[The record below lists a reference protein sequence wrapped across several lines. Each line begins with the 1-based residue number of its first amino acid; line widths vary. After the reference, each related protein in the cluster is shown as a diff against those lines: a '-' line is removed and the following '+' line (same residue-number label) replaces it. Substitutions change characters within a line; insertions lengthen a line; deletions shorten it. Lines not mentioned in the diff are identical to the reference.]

1 MNWERWVQF
10 CKKQRKIQ
18 NQQITLSLSV
28 AIKLSLLSSDPIS
41 SISLCCV
48 SSILGIWMKFL
59 VILVQMFFPVLPQL
73 GGKNYLVKSG
83 GKHYL
88 VEVAR
93 NASSPKKSSRNS
105 KDKGNMGANKG
116 QDYTIQLKSKG
127 QDFAHTLEYCRGMEA
142 LCNNRSYL
150 ILVIFGTLLLYLGL

>member
-1 MNWERWVQF
+1 M
-10 CKKQRKIQ
+10 
-18 NQQITLSLSV
+18 

-48 SSILGIWMKFL
+48 SSILGIWMKIL

-93 NASSPKKSSRNS
+93 NASTPKESSRN
-105 KDKGNMGANKG
+105 KDKGNMGASKGQDYVIQLNSKG
-116 QDYTIQLKSKG
+116 QDYT
-127 QDFAHTLEYCRGMEA
+127 HTLEYCRGMEA

>member
-73 GGKNYLVKSG
+73 GGKTYLVKSG
-83 GKHYL
+83 AKHYL
-88 VEVAR
+88 VEAAR
-93 NASSPKKSSRNS
+93 NASSSKESSRI
-105 KDKGNMGANKG
+105 KDKGNMGSNKG
-116 QDYTIQLKSKG
+116 QDYMIQSNSKG
-127 QDFAHTLEYCRGMEA
+127 QDFTHTLEYCRGMEA
-142 LCNNRSYL
+142 LCKNRSTCIEAL
-150 ILVIFGTLLLYLGL
+150 NCRRW

>member
-73 GGKNYLVKSG
+73 RGKNYLVKSG

-93 NASSPKKSSRNS
+93 NASSSKESSRNI
-105 KDKGNMGANKG
+105 KDKENKGLNKG
-116 QDYTIQLKSKG
+116 QDYIIQSNSKG
-127 QDFAHTLEYCRGMEA
+127 QDFTHTLEYCRGMEA
-142 LCNNRSYL
+142 LCKNRSTC
-150 ILVIFGTLLLYLGL
+150 ICQRW

>member
-59 VILVQMFFPVLPQL
+59 VILAQMFFSVLPQL
-73 GGKNYLVKSG
+73 VGKTYLVKSG
-83 GKHYL
+83 ARHYL
-88 VEVAR
+88 VEAAR
-93 NASSPKKSSRNS
+93 NASSSKESSRI
-105 KDKGNMGANKG
+105 KDKGNMGSNKG
-116 QDYTIQLKSKG
+116 QDYMIQSNSKG
-127 QDFAHTLEYCRGMEA
+127 QDFTHTLEYCRGMEA
-142 LCNNRSYL
+142 LCKNRSTCIEAL
-150 ILVIFGTLLLYLGL
+150 NCRRW

>member
-73 GGKNYLVKSG
+73 GDKNYLVKSG
-83 GKHYL
+83 GEHYL

-93 NASSPKKSSRNS
+93 NASSSKESSRNI
-105 KDKGNMGANKG
+105 KDKENKGLNKG
-116 QDYTIQLKSKG
+116 QDYIIQSNSKG
-127 QDFAHTLEYCRGMEA
+127 QDFTHTLEYCRGMEA
-142 LCNNRSYL
+142 LCKNRSTCIEPL
-150 ILVIFGTLLLYLGL
+150 NCWRW

>member
-1 MNWERWVQF
+1 
-10 CKKQRKIQ
+10 
-18 NQQITLSLSV
+18 
-28 AIKLSLLSSDPIS
+28 
-41 SISLCCV
+41 
-48 SSILGIWMKFL
+48 MKFL

-93 NASSPKKSSRNS
+93 NASTPKESSRN

-150 ILVIFGTLLLYLGL
+150 IFVIFGKLPHYLGPVKSTAKNA